1 MRPLEVLVGLVLV
14 AAALLLSISVRR
26 RWLSREGGA
35 IEMSLRLK
43 PRSQGRG
50 WVLGLGRFVGDELQ
64 WFRVFSLSTRPRR
77 TLTRRAL
84 EVRQRRAPTG
94 PEALALI
101 KGMQVVELTSAGARV
116 EIALDIAAMTGFLA
130 WLESQP
136 PGSTIPGS

>member
-1 MRPLEVLVGLVLV
+1 VRPLEVLVGLVLV

-84 EVRQRRAPTG
+84 EVRQRRSPTG
-94 PEALALI
+94 PEAMALI
-101 KGMQVVELTSAGARV
+101 KGMEVVELRSAGARV

>member
-14 AAALLLSISVRR
+14 AGLMLLSISVRR

-35 IEMSLRLK
+35 MEMSLRLK

-77 TLTRRAL
+77 TLTRQTL
-84 EVRQRRAPTG
+84 EVRKRRAATG

-101 KGMQVVELTSAGARV
+101 KGMEVVELRSAGAPV
-116 EIALDIAAMTGFLA
+116 EIALDSAALTGFLA
-130 WLESQP
+130 WLEARP
-136 PGSTIPGS
+136 PSAAMPG